1 MWMRGADFARLLI
14 RATKCSPVVRCVSEM
29 EEKPADP
36 TQVGNFSQKKMLT
49 FLASNTFWSRVILR
63 PAIFHAPATRRST
76 SRRAP
81 T

>member
-1 MWMRGADFARLLI
+1 MLLETTDQLPEPGLRRPFFADQRVAEI
-14 RATKCSPVVRCVSEM
+14 
-29 EEKPADP
+29 EEQPADP
-36 TQVGNFSQKKMLT
+36 TQVGNSSQKKMLT
-49 FLASNTFWSRVILR
+49 FLASSTFWSRVILR